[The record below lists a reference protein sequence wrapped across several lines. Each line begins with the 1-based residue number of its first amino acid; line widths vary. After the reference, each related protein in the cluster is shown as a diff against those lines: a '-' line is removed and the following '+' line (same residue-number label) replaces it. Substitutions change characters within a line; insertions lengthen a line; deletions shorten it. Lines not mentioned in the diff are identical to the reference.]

1 VQRQNP
7 IEERHELFVNVS
19 DLYYNE
25 LVKEQGRNRTI
36 LQRASLGEVRE
47 MVKLNEKRGSLNEF
61 E

>member
-7 IEERHELFVNVS
+7 IEARHELFVNIS

-36 LQRASLGEVRE
+36 LQRASLG
-47 MVKLNEKRGSLNEF
+47 
-61 E
+61 